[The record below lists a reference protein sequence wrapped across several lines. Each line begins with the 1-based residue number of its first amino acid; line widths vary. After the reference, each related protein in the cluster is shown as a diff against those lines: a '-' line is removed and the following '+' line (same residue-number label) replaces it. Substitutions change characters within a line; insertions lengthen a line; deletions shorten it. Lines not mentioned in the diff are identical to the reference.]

1 VIAVEGISD
10 RIILQRASD
19 VTNRNLDRLGVSVI
33 ETGGSGD
40 MAAIVKLFGAD
51 GFQVPMSLLI
61 DEDARET
68 TADALGV
75 DPADL
80 EKHGVWI
87 CHPDIEAEYV
97 AALGPA
103 ALWEGIEK
111 SGLFSANQRN
121 NCEKTGA
128 GGARTHDDVA
138 DFCRHQRYKVSA
150 ALAVAPLV
158 TGIVV
163 PRLKSVGTLLD
174 AVAS

>member
-1 VIAVEGISD
+1 MRVRWWVRDRLEPLTARHVVAVEGISD

-68 TADALGV
+68 TADALRV

-103 ALWEGIEK
+103 AVWEGIEK

-128 GGARTHDDVA
+128 GATRTHDDVA
-138 DFCRHQRYKVSA
+138 ASAVISATRSARHWRS
-150 ALAVAPLV
+150 
-158 TGIVV
+158 
-163 PRLKSVGTLLD
+163 RL
-174 AVAS
+174 